1 MKFELKVTYIT
12 NDDSISEECDKIIY
26 IPSKK
31 DLEVIK
37 NAIKYCDENNSVLTV
52 NTLCSGHV
60 ELKTRVSDIYED
72 ESQEEYEDF
81 ENEDLYDSP
90 LLVISSTGVCLQFY
104 SKYGGDTF
112 ESDNFM
118 IQ

>member
-1 MKFELKVTYIT
+1 MKFELKVTYMT
-12 NDDSISEECDKIIY
+12 NDNSLSEECNKIIY
-26 IPSKK
+26 IPSEK

-37 NAIKYCDENNSVLTV
+37 NAIKYCDENDSVLTV

-72 ESQEEYEDF
+72 ESKEEYEDF
-81 ENEDLYDSP
+81 EDEHLYDSP
-90 LLVISSTGVCLQFY
+90 LLVISSTGSCLQFY
-104 SKYGGDTF
+104 SKYGGDMF

-118 IQ
+118 I